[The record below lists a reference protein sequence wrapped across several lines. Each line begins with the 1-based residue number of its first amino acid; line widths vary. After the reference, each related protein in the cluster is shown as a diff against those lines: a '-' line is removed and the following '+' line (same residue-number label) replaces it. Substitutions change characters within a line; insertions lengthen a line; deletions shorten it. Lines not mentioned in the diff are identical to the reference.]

1 MSNSEISEH
10 TNESETETDR
20 ESQTGSQPENVAD
33 IDMTEYEDEDE
44 DNFEPTM
51 EAILGSTLST
61 TEGDTVCSALVN
73 LGYQMEIQN
82 KILVKLLSVLQ
93 KK

>member
-10 TNESETETDR
+10 TNESDDETQ
-20 ESQTGSQPENVAD
+20 SGSQPENVPD
-33 IDMTEYEDEDE
+33 IDMTEYEDEDDE
-44 DNFEPTM
+44 NFEPTM

-73 LGYQMEIQN
+73 MGYQMEVQN

>member
-10 TNESETETDR
+10 TNESDD
-20 ESQTGSQPENVAD
+20 ESQSGSQPENVPD
-33 IDMTEYEDEDE
+33 IDMTEYEDEDDE
-44 DNFEPTM
+44 NFEPTM

-73 LGYQMEIQN
+73 MGYQMEVQN

>member
-10 TNESETETDR
+10 TNESDD
-20 ESQTGSQPENVAD
+20 ESHSGSQPDNVPD
-33 IDMTEYEDEDE
+33 IDMTEYEDEDDE
-44 DNFEPTM
+44 NFEPTM

>member
-10 TNESETETDR
+10 TNESDD
-20 ESQTGSQPENVAD
+20 ESHSGSQPENVPD

-44 DNFEPTM
+44 DDENFEPTM

>member
-10 TNESETETDR
+10 TNESDD
-20 ESQTGSQPENVAD
+20 ESQSGSQPENVPD
-33 IDMTEYEDEDE
+33 VDMTEYEDEDDE
-44 DNFEPTM
+44 NFEPTM

-73 LGYQMEIQN
+73 MGYQMEVQN

>member
-10 TNESETETDR
+10 TNESDD
-20 ESQTGSQPENVAD
+20 ESQSGSQPENVPD
-33 IDMTEYEDEDE
+33 IDMTEYEDEDDE
-44 DNFEPTM
+44 NFEPTM

>member
-10 TNESETETDR
+10 TNESDD
-20 ESQTGSQPENVAD
+20 ESHSGSQPENVPD
-33 IDMTEYEDEDE
+33 IDMTEYEDEDDE
-44 DNFEPTM
+44 NFEPTM

>member
-10 TNESETETDR
+10 TNESDD
-20 ESQTGSQPENVAD
+20 ESQSGSQPENVPD
-33 IDMTEYEDEDE
+33 IDMTEYEDEDDE
-44 DNFEPTM
+44 NFEPTM

-82 KILVKLLSVLQ
+82 KILVKLLSVIQ